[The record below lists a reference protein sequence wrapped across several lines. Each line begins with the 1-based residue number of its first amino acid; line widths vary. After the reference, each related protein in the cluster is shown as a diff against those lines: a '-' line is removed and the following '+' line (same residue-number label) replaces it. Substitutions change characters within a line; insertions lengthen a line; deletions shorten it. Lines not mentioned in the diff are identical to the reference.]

1 MKAIKIKQHDIKDC
15 GAACLASIGNHY
27 GVHMP
32 IAHIRQ
38 WASTDLHGTNV
49 LGLVQAAEKMGFL
62 AKGVRGRMES
72 LSQVPLPCIVHL
84 VLKNQLHH
92 FVVLYK
98 VTQKHVFVMDPA
110 LGEMEKYERRDFEEI
125 WSGVLVLMAPGEGF
139 RPLDAT
145 KSLLKRFLGLMWPH
159 RSVIFQ
165 ALLGAVLFT
174 LLGLCMSVYIQKITD
189 YVLVDG
195 NQNLLNVMSVGMLLV
210 IALQAYV
217 GSRKS
222 ILMMKSGQLMDA
234 ALILGYYKHLMYLPQ
249 RFFDTMRI
257 GEITSRISD
266 AIKIRNFLN
275 ETVIEWVVNVCV
287 VLFAFGFM
295 FLQDWHLAAVM
306 LAFLPLYALL
316 YGLFNRLNKR
326 VERVVMEDSA
336 ALESQLLESLNQIRT
351 VKEFGIEECMNQ
363 KTEHR
368 FVKLLFTGM
377 KSGYHTLFAG
387 TSASFLASLITVVLM
402 WLGAGYVLDQQIT
415 PGELFSFYTLV
426 AYFSGPMNALLGAS
440 KSIQSARIAADRLF
454 EIMDLALEKSENQ
467 EVDLGQEA
475 LGDIRFE
482 QVYFSYGS
490 RVQVFSGLDVLI
502 SKGKMTAIV
511 GDSGSGKTSLFSILQ
526 GLYPIQSGR
535 IMVGDYDIRHI
546 GLADLR
552 RRISVVPQQIQ
563 LFSGNVI
570 ENIALGDPFPDVKRV
585 LKLCRDTG
593 IAEFIEKIP
602 SGYDTPLGENGA
614 MLSGGQKQRIALARA
629 LYREPEILLLDEA
642 TSSLDSASEQSIL
655 HVLERFR
662 HLGKTL
668 VVIAHRLRTIIQAD
682 RILVLQGGQVVQS
695 GTHRELLQ
703 SEGAYANMVA
713 AQGLVV

>member
-351 VKEFGIEECMNQ
+351 VKAFGIEECMNQ

-426 AYFSGPMNALLGAS
+426 AYFSGPMTALLGAS
-440 KSIQSARIAADRLF
+440 KSIQRARIAADRLF
-454 EIMDLALEKSENQ
+454 EIMDLALEKGENQ
-467 EVDLGQEA
+467 EVVLGQEA

-552 RRISVVPQQIQ
+552 RRIAVVPQQIQ

-655 HVLERFR
+655 HILERFR
-662 HLGKTL
+662 QMGKTL

-682 RILVLQGGQVVQS
+682 RILVLQGGQVVQA

>member
-62 AKGVRGRMES
+62 TKGVRGRMES

-145 KSLLKRFLGLMWPH
+145 KSLLKRFWGLMWPH

-351 VKEFGIEECMNQ
+351 VKAFGIEECMNQ

-426 AYFSGPMNALLGAS
+426 AYFSGPMTALLGAS

-490 RVQVFSGLDVLI
+490 RVQVFSGFDVLI

-552 RRISVVPQQIQ
+552 RRIAVVPQQIQ

-655 HVLERFR
+655 HILERFR
-662 HLGKTL
+662 QMGKTL